1 MSAHIPLHACPYAPC
16 SLAPSAGVIAEPY
29 TTLTD
34 LTSEDSWLIVCSD
47 GLLANEERGGGG
59 GLE

>member
-1 MSAHIPLHACPYAPC
+1 M
-16 SLAPSAGVIAEPY
+16 IAEPY

-34 LTSEDSWLIVCSD
+34 LTSEDAWLIVCSD

>member
-1 MSAHIPLHACPYAPC
+1 MAAPA
-16 SLAPSAGVIAEPY
+16 LPATHLPPGVIAEPY

-34 LTSEDSWLIVCSD
+34 LTSDDSWLIVCSD